1 MIIERKT
8 AAIILAV
15 TIGLSLF
22 VGLAFAA
29 RPVAPQPITILGLYA
44 TNYLGLSVTSTG
56 TIYNTNITA
65 DKPVKFTVSVDVWDF
80 AAGQLTLLAMNSP
93 TGNTVIGIEN
103 LVSIDGDYQHFT
115 ETFGGYGMYLSAV
128 SGWFTVRWL
137 VLVEGSADTVI
148 TVS

>member
-44 TNYLGLSVTSTG
+44 TTVGVPVTG
-56 TIYNTNITA
+56 TGIFSNTHITA